1 MNTVISNPPFLRS
14 LQNLIRY
21 RYQKYLFYIQYFT
34 LTQNNP
40 KYDIRPSSFDFIHP
54 PLLPLSNK
62 KMEKEERE
70 NEEDSTQPLKKKGHG
85 GGKNTNR
92 EGKGFEALTD
102 NIPQLLEQ
110 GFEKE
115 HWNKTSKH
123 GFTLSKIFYHG
134 LDDKTIGGGG
144 AVENIQLGGKRILYL
159 AQGGFKAYMEKE
171 YDLQFPRNPDEA
183 YLVLYADGRKVLK
196 ILEKK
201 AQSVEGSA
209 DTKLMAANAFRQEY
223 LFFAEGKF
231 EVEYAFC
238 LSDFFKEK
246 FESTA
251 KKNRKYLFL
260 RQLLKR
266 EGIEVFYGEDAD
278 YFERLTEWI
287 HRDSVIGSAEP
298 PASSSSSSSNTVI

>member
-1 MNTVISNPPFLRS
+1 MNTPFIRT
-14 LQNLIRY
+14 LQNLFKY
-21 RYQKYLFYIQYFT
+21 RYERYLFHIHSTTF
-34 LTQNNP
+34 LQNN
-40 KYDIRPSSFDFIHP
+40 KNYDIKNSSMSKNQTIIE
-54 PLLPLSNK
+54 
-62 KMEKEERE
+62 EKQGVIEES
-70 NEEDSTQPLKKKGHG
+70 DIFHTKKGHG

-102 NIPQLLEQ
+102 NIPHLIEQ
-110 GFEKE
+110 GFERDV
-115 HWNKTSKH
+115 WNKTSKH
-123 GFTLSKIFYHG
+123 SFTLSKIFYNG
-134 LDDKTIGGGG
+134 LDDRRVGG

-159 AQGGFKAYMEKE
+159 CQGGFKAYMEKE
-171 YDLQFPRNPDEA
+171 YGLNYPRNPDEA
-183 YLVLYADGRKVLK
+183 YLILYADGRKVMK

-223 LFFAEGKF
+223 LFFSEGQF

-238 LSDFFKEK
+238 LSNFFKEK

-278 YFERLTEWI
+278 YFECLGKWI
-287 HRDSVIGSAEP
+287 YRDSS
-298 PASSSSSSSNTVI
+298 TV

>member
-1 MNTVISNPPFLRS
+1 MLKMNTPFLHT
-14 LQNLIRY
+14 LQNLIKY
-21 RYQKYLFYIQYFT
+21 RYQRYLFHIHSIAF
-34 LTQNNP
+34 LKNN
-40 KYDIRPSSFDFIHP
+40 KNYDIKKPPSFMP
-54 PLLPLSNK
+54 PKIQKP
-62 KMEKEERE
+62 EKPEKPE
-70 NEEDSTQPLKKKGHG
+70 NQGNPGDDDTIVTKKGHG

-102 NIPQLLEQ
+102 NIPHLIEQ
-110 GFEKE
+110 GFERE
-115 HWNKTSKH
+115 QWNKTSKH
-123 GFTLSKIFYHG
+123 AFTLSKIFYSG
-134 LDDKTIGGGG
+134 LDNQKGGEG

-159 AQGGFKAYMEKE
+159 CQGGFKAYMEKE
-171 YDLQFPRNPDEA
+171 YGLNYPRNPDEA
-183 YLVLYADGRKVLK
+183 YLILYADGRKVMK

-223 LFFAEGKF
+223 MFFSEGQF

-278 YFERLTEWI
+278 YFERLGQWI
-287 HRDSVIGSAEP
+287 HRDSSA
-298 PASSSSSSSNTVI
+298 AIAATSSD

>member
-1 MNTVISNPPFLRS
+1 MNTPFIRT
-14 LQNLIRY
+14 LQNLIKY
-21 RYQKYLFYIQYFT
+21 RYQRYLFHIHSTTF
-34 LTQNNP
+34 LQNN
-40 KYDIRPSSFDFIHP
+40 KNYDIKNSSM
-54 PLLPLSNK
+54 SNNQSVIQ
-62 KMEKEERE
+62 EKQGVIEEG
-70 NEEDSTQPLKKKGHG
+70 NIFHTKKGHG

-102 NIPQLLEQ
+102 NIPHLIEQ
-110 GFEKE
+110 GFERE
-115 HWNKTSKH
+115 QWNKTSKH
-123 GFTLSKIFYHG
+123 AFTLSKIFYNG
-134 LDDKTIGGGG
+134 LDDRIVGGR

-159 AQGGFKAYMEKE
+159 CQGGFKAYMEKE
-171 YDLQFPRNPDEA
+171 YGLNYPRNPDEA
-183 YLVLYADGRKVLK
+183 YLILYADGRKVMK

-223 LFFAEGKF
+223 LFFSEGRF

-238 LSDFFKEK
+238 LSNFFKEK

-278 YFERLTEWI
+278 YFERLWQWI
-287 HRDSVIGSAEP
+287 QCDSSA
-298 PASSSSSSSNTVI
+298 ASA